1 MKSSQ
6 KQIIIAD
13 DHALVREGLKRIVSL
28 ADDINVVGEAV
39 DGWDVLEKLR
49 KHPCH
54 VLVLDMSMPG
64 MCGIELIKRIKQER
78 PLLPILVLSLCDD
91 CHFALRALKA
101 GAKGYATKDGDPED
115 LVSAI
120 RKVASGERYV
130 APYLAEHM
138 ALEFSLSDDRPAHE
152 KLSERE
158 LQVLHLLMTGK
169 HITEI
174 GQELSLSAKTIST
187 HKSRIMC
194 KLDIQNNADLVRYGV
209 KHNLFESG
217 NVPPQAFMHLG

>member
-1 MKSSQ
+1 MKLSNSE
-6 KQIIIAD
+6 IIIAD
-13 DHALVREGLKRIVSL
+13 DHALVREGLKRIISL
-28 ADDINVVGEAV
+28 VDDITVVGEAI
-39 DGWDVLEKLR
+39 DGWDVLEQLQ
-49 KHPCH
+49 KHPCQ

-64 MCGIELIKRIKQER
+64 ISGIELIKRIKQER

-101 GAKGYATKDGDPED
+101 GAKGYATKDGDPEA
-115 LVSAI
+115 LLAAI
-120 RKVASGERYV
+120 RKVAAGERYV
-130 APYLAEHM
+130 EAHLAEHM
-138 ALEFSLSDDRPAHE
+138 ALEFSLSTDRPAHE

-187 HKSRIMC
+187 HKSRIMD
-194 KLDIQNNADLVRYGV
+194 KLGIRNNADLVRYGI
-209 KHNLFESG
+209 KHQLFDPG
-217 NVPPQAFMHLG
+217 NAIHQT